1 MDMWPISRVVGSAVA
16 NRPDAPSHA
25 DPLSTPLA
33 PRCLLRHTAF
43 LSHSCSL
50 VRGLVHCFLEVAPM
64 FPTITTSSV
73 LVLAWH

>member
-33 PRCLLRHTAF
+33 PRCLLRHTAAVP
-43 LSHSCSL
+43 H
-50 VRGLVHCFLEVAPM
+50 EVA
-64 FPTITTSSV
+64 
-73 LVLAWH
+73 AYGGKDDGDKEGWQR